1 MALDFTQA
9 SNLARPR
16 LLGHTSTGTLE
27 EWKIEE
33 SRLEEA
39 TRAITGFTD
48 TKSRTTNTVAVQHKT
63 EDTPADFARSAGRQ
77 ESANHR
83 PVSLFNP
90 LAAAIQDN

>member
-27 EWKIEE
+27 EWKIED

-39 TRAITGFTD
+39 TRAINSSSLTPT
-48 TKSRTTNTVAVQHKT
+48 RTTNTVAVQHKT
-63 EDTPADFARSAGRQ
+63 EDTLAVFARSASRQ

-83 PVSLFNP
+83 PLSLFDP

>member
-1 MALDFTQA
+1 MALDFAEA

-27 EWKIEE
+27 EWKIED

-39 TRAITGFTD
+39 TRAITEFTD
-48 TKSRTTNTVAVQHKT
+48 SKSRTTNTVAVQHKT
-63 EDTPADFARSAGRQ
+63 EDMPADFARSAGRQ

-83 PVSLFNP
+83 PLSLFNP